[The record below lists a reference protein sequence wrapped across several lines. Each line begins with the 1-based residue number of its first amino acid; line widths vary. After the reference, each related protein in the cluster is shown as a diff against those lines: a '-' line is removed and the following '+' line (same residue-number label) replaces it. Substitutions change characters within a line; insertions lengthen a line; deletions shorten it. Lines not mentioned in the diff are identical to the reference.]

1 MTVASLATDIIDTI
15 GTVTDGN
22 YTVYVTAG
30 VVLTF
35 GVYLW
40 RRFVRAR

>member
-1 MTVASLATDIIDTI
+1 MTVASLAADVIATI

-22 YTVYVTAG
+22 YTIYVTTG

-35 GVYLW
+35 GVFLW